1 MSKPEN
7 EKCSSSS
14 AESDLSDVLK
24 RGSSTLCEEHL
35 PKCSSDWNCHLVN
48 KLCVRYK
55 LEDIIR
61 IIWSEWRL
69 FHLDDDDRL
78 EIERCVNACD
88 LKLNYE
94 SLQDIAPNTTTPI
107 DEFAETWG
115 PTQRQLRLIQAEPL
129 LDKYVFY
136 SFYKKYMFQA
146 CRKVVIKVNV
156 AGRLIHC
163 LGLNLF
169 SKFIVEHLAR
179 DTGSAD
185 SDYGQVWFVI
195 NSSKNH
201 MINKFKNQKSSMLLH
216 LIFGLNS

>member
-1 MSKPEN
+1 MTLKLNLCWIIQNVISVYLDRKVRDRKLGRSILSGNLFKRTNINKMSNPEN
-7 EKCSSSS
+7 EKCLSSS
-14 AESDLSDVLK
+14 AESDMYDVLK

-35 PKCSSDWNCHLVN
+35 PKCSSDWTCHLVN

-78 EIERCVNACD
+78 EVERCVNACD

-107 DEFAETWG
+107 EEFAKTLG

-129 LDKYVFY
+129 LDKYVF
-136 SFYKKYMFQA
+136 
-146 CRKVVIKVNV
+146 
-156 AGRLIHC
+156 
-163 LGLNLF
+163 
-169 SKFIVEHLAR
+169 
-179 DTGSAD
+179 
-185 SDYGQVWFVI
+185 
-195 NSSKNH
+195 
-201 MINKFKNQKSSMLLH
+201 
-216 LIFGLNS
+216 

>member
-1 MSKPEN
+1 MSNPEN

-35 PKCSSDWNCHLVN
+35 PKCSLDWNCHLVN

-78 EIERCVNACD
+78 EVERCVNACD

-146 CRKVVIKVNV
+146 C
-156 AGRLIHC
+156 
-163 LGLNLF
+163 
-169 SKFIVEHLAR
+169 
-179 DTGSAD
+179 
-185 SDYGQVWFVI
+185 
-195 NSSKNH
+195 
-201 MINKFKNQKSSMLLH
+201 
-216 LIFGLNS
+216 

>member
-1 MSKPEN
+1 M
-7 EKCSSSS
+7 
-14 AESDLSDVLK
+14 SDVLK

-35 PKCSSDWNCHLVN
+35 TKCSSEWNCHLVN

-78 EIERCVNACD
+78 EVERCVNACD

-107 DEFAETWG
+107 EEFAKTWG

-129 LDKYVFY
+129 LDKYVF
-136 SFYKKYMFQA
+136 
-146 CRKVVIKVNV
+146 
-156 AGRLIHC
+156 
-163 LGLNLF
+163 
-169 SKFIVEHLAR
+169 
-179 DTGSAD
+179 
-185 SDYGQVWFVI
+185 
-195 NSSKNH
+195 
-201 MINKFKNQKSSMLLH
+201 
-216 LIFGLNS
+216 

>member
-1 MSKPEN
+1 MSNPEN

-35 PKCSSDWNCHLVN
+35 TKCSSDWNCHLVN

-78 EIERCVNACD
+78 EVERCVNACD

-129 LDKYVFY
+129 LDKYVFNVHY
-136 SFYKKYMFQA
+136 SFYKRYMFKA
-146 CRKVVIKVNV
+146 CRN
-156 AGRLIHC
+156 GR
-163 LGLNLF
+163 
-169 SKFIVEHLAR
+169 
-179 DTGSAD
+179 
-185 SDYGQVWFVI
+185 
-195 NSSKNH
+195 
-201 MINKFKNQKSSMLLH
+201 
-216 LIFGLNS
+216 